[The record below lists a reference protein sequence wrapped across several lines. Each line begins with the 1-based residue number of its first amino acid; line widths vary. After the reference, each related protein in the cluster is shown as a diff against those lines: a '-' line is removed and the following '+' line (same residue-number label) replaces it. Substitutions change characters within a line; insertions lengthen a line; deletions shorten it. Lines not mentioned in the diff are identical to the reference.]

1 MSKTS
6 TITKTNHP
14 YIVRSPEIC
23 NGSPVVKGT
32 RTRIIDIVIEYT
44 MLGWSPDEIIDAHP
58 YLDLA
63 SVHDLLSYYYEH
75 REEIEAKIQ
84 SEIQEIEGLKK
95 KYPSKVKA
103 KLELLKENKHGDTEA
118 QRKTDT

>member
-1 MSKTS
+1 MPKTA

-14 YIVRSPEIC
+14 HIVRSPEIC

-32 RTRIIDIVIEYT
+32 RTRVIDIVIEYT
-44 MLGWSPDEIIDAHP
+44 MLDWSPDEIIDAHP

-63 SVHDLLSYYYEH
+63 SIHDVLSYYYEH
-75 REEIEAKIQ
+75 QQEIDE
-84 SEIQEIEGLKK
+84 EIQERIRYIEELKI

-103 KLELLKENKHGDTEA
+103 KLELLK
-118 QRKTDT
+118 

>member
-1 MSKTS
+1 MPKIA
-6 TITKTNHP
+6 TIAKTNHP
-14 YIVRSPEIC
+14 HIVRSPEIC

-32 RTRIIDIVIEYT
+32 RTRVIDIVIEYT

-63 SVHDLLSYYYEH
+63 KVHDVLSYYYE
-75 REEIEAKIQ
+75 RQQEIDA
-84 SEIQEIEGLKK
+84 EIQDHIRHVEELKT

-103 KLELLKENKHGDTEA
+103 KLDLLKENKDIH
-118 QRKTDT
+118 R